1 MPILAF
7 GPHRLDTR
15 SLELRRD
22 GGKLRLRPQPCRV
35 LAVLASCAGELVTR
49 EELRAAV
56 WPAGVHVR
64 YDLGL
69 NSCLRQ
75 IRTALEDSIEH
86 PQYIETLRCRGYRF
100 IAEVRRE
107 PGDEGFRSSLAAW
120 QLKAT
125 GEPVNESNR

>member
-1 MPILAF
+1 MTILVF

-22 GGKLRLRPQPCRV
+22 GRKLRLRPQPCRV

-56 WPAGVHVR
+56 WPDRVHVR
-64 YDLGL
+64 FDLGL
-69 NSCLRQ
+69 NSCLKQ
-75 IRTALEDSIEH
+75 IRSALEDS

-100 IAEVRRE
+100 IAEVRHV
-107 PGDEGFRSSLAAW
+107 PADDGFRASLAAW
-120 QLKAT
+120 QQDI
-125 GEPVNESNR
+125 GPIDR